1 MSKAKDLFRKQ
12 YAERKLTYQTSF
24 PWLRKVLKKYLHSR
38 YNVTIK
44 ILKGIQ
50 GERILDYGCGDGNL
64 LFHLHHQFSYCYG
77 LDIVSSRIKE
87 AKNYVHLNLTNDE
100 EKFHFLENDPDKPP
114 PYPDGYFDVVIC
126 IAVLPLVYDP
136 YFIATEFHRILRCGG
151 YLAIECANFAYFRN
165 RLKLLL
171 GKLPTTTPTNIS
183 L

>member
-1 MSKAKDLFRKQ
+1 M
-12 YAERKLTYQTSF
+12 
-24 PWLRKVLKKYLHSR
+24 
-38 YNVTIK
+38 
-44 ILKGIQ
+44 
-50 GERILDYGCGDGNL
+50 
-64 LFHLHHQFSYCYG
+64 
-77 LDIVSSRIKE
+77 
-87 AKNYVHLNLTNDE
+87 HLNLTNDE